1 MLSWDYALHYFLFGQ
16 ARALE
21 EKRIGIIE
29 GTRWK
34 IHFWGFKSI
43 LRIGSRQLYGHYEVV
58 ETPRDWSLVLFL
70 FKTFIGDLKNGMYNE
85 ISKVMDNTT
94 DKSHIDDKLQKNL
107 ANLSG
112 GTRMCQMNS
121 PQINVQ

>member
-1 MLSWDYALHYFLFGQ
+1 M
-16 ARALE
+16 
-21 EKRIGIIE
+21 
-29 GTRWK
+29 
-34 IHFWGFKSI
+34 
-43 LRIGSRQLYGHYEVV
+43 
-58 ETPRDWSLVLFL
+58 ETTRDWSLVLFL

-94 DKSHIDDKLQKNL
+94 GKSHIDDKLQKNL